1 MRSVFSMGAKMIKII
16 KAYDECRD
24 FVSDF
29 LREEPVQD
37 EITERLTKH
46 IANPDQNRV
55 IGVFAEGCMTGLF
68 SFLVLPDEKY
78 IEMLECLSREKES
91 YSEAFQY
98 LADSFPGYDTD
109 FVFNP
114 QNSVLKE
121 LLEEYGAEFDT
132 EQQKM
137 VLEDAVQ
144 GIDTTG
150 IEPLSEKYAEEY
162 CAIHTKDVY
171 WTGERVLEAQDRFRT
186 FLAVHEGRVVGYIDV
201 TYTYDENEPFSL
213 LVLEEYRRM
222 GYGRKLLAR
231 AVGENKPCGMVLHV
245 DVDNT
250 PAIRLY
256 ESMGFR
262 KEVGGNTL
270 TSHLTL
276 SEKN

>member
-1 MRSVFSMGAKMIKII
+1 MIKII

-37 EITERLTKH
+37 DITERLTKH
-46 IANPDQNRV
+46 IENPDKNRV
-55 IGVFAEGCMTGLF
+55 IGVFAEGGMTGLF
-68 SFLVLPDEKY
+68 SFFVLPDEKY
-78 IEMLECLSREKES
+78 IEMLECFSREKEG
-91 YSEAFQY
+91 YAEAFRY
-98 LADSFPGYDTD
+98 LADGFPGYDAD
-109 FVFNP
+109 FVFDP

-137 VLEDAVQ
+137 VLETVVS

-150 IEPLSEKYAEEY
+150 VEPLSEKYAEEY

-201 TYTYDENEPFSL
+201 TCTYDENEPFDL

-222 GYGRKLLAR
+222 GYGRKLLAK
-231 AVGENKPCGMVLHV
+231 AVEENKPCGMALHV
-245 DVDNT
+245 DVDNA
-250 PAIRLY
+250 PAIHLY
-256 ESMGFR
+256 KSMGFKR
-262 KEVGGNTL
+262 AVGGNIL

-276 SEKN
+276 PEKINL

>member
-1 MRSVFSMGAKMIKII
+1 MIKII
-16 KAYDECRD
+16 KAYGECRD

-29 LREEPVQD
+29 PEESMQKD
-37 EITERLTKH
+37 EITERLTRH
-46 IANPDQNRV
+46 IENPDKNRV

-78 IEMLECLSREKES
+78 IEMLECLSRDKES
-91 YSEAFQY
+91 YAEAFQY
-98 LADSFPGYDTD
+98 LADSFPGYDAD

-186 FLAVHEGRVVGYIDV
+186 FLAVNEGKVVGYIDL
-201 TYTYDENEPFSL
+201 TCTYDENEPFSL

-231 AVGENKPCGMVLHV
+231 AVEENKPCGMVLHV
-245 DVDNT
+245 DVDNA
-250 PAIRLY
+250 PAIHLY
-256 ESMGFR
+256 KSMGFKR
-262 KEVGGNTL
+262 AVGGNIL

-276 SEKN
+276 PEKINL

>member
-1 MRSVFSMGAKMIKII
+1 MIKII

-37 EITERLTKH
+37 DITERLTKH
-46 IANPDQNRV
+46 IENPDKNRV
-55 IGVFAEGCMTGLF
+55 IGVFAEGGMTGLF

-91 YSEAFQY
+91 YSEALYY
-98 LADSFPGYDTD
+98 LADSFPGYDAD

-162 CAIHTKDVY
+162 CAVHTKDVY

-186 FLAVHEGRVVGYIDV
+186 FIAVHEGKVVGYIDV
-201 TYTYDENEPFSL
+201 TCTYDENEPFSL

-222 GYGRKLLAR
+222 GYGRKLLAK
-231 AVGENKPCGMVLHV
+231 AVEENKPNGMALHV
-245 DVDNT
+245 DVDNA
-250 PAIRLY
+250 PAIHLY
-256 ESMGFR
+256 ESMGFKR
-262 KEVGGNTL
+262 AVGGNIL

-276 SEKN
+276 PEKINL

>member
-1 MRSVFSMGAKMIKII
+1 MIKII

-29 LREEPVQD
+29 LREEPVQAD
-37 EITERLTKH
+37 ITERLIRH
-46 IANPDQNRV
+46 IENPDKNRV

-78 IEMLECLSREKES
+78 IEMLECLSRDKES
-91 YSEAFQY
+91 YAEAFQY
-98 LADSFPGYDTD
+98 LADSFPGYDAD
-109 FVFNP
+109 FVFDP

-162 CAIHTKDVY
+162 CAIHKKDVY

-222 GYGRKLLAR
+222 GYGRKLLAK
-231 AVGENKPCGMVLHV
+231 AVEENKPCGMALHV

-256 ESMGFR
+256 KSMGFKR
-262 KEVGGNTL
+262 AVGGNIL

-276 SEKN
+276 PEKN

>member
-1 MRSVFSMGAKMIKII
+1 MIKII

-29 LREEPVQD
+29 PEESMQKD
-37 EITERLTKH
+37 EITERLTRH
-46 IANPDQNRV
+46 IENPDKNRV

-68 SFLVLPDEKY
+68 SFFVLPDEKY
-78 IEMLECLSREKES
+78 IEMLECFSREKES
-91 YSEAFQY
+91 YAEAFRY
-98 LADSFPGYDTD
+98 LADSFPGYDAD
-109 FVFNP
+109 FVFDP

-132 EQQKM
+132 EQQEM
-137 VLEDAVQ
+137 ALETVVS

-150 IEPLSEKYAEEY
+150 VEPLSEKYAEEY

-186 FLAVHEGRVVGYIDV
+186 FLAVNEGKVVGYIDV

-222 GYGRKLLAR
+222 GYGRKLLAK
-231 AVGENKPCGMVLHV
+231 AVEENKPNGMALHV
-245 DVDNT
+245 DVDNA
-250 PAIRLY
+250 PAIHLY
-256 ESMGFR
+256 ESMGFKR
-262 KEVGGNTL
+262 TVGGNTL

-276 SEKN
+276 PEKINL